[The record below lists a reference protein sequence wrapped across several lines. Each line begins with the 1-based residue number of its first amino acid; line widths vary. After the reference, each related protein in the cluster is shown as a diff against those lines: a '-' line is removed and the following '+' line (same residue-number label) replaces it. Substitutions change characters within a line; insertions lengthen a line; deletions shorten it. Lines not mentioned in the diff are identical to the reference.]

1 LMDRL
6 DGFIAAASVA
16 AIIGIAR
23 GGLSVAA
30 TGLLVW

>member
-1 LMDRL
+1 MDRL

-16 AIIGIAR
+16 AIIGLVR
-23 GGLSVAA
+23 GGLSAAA